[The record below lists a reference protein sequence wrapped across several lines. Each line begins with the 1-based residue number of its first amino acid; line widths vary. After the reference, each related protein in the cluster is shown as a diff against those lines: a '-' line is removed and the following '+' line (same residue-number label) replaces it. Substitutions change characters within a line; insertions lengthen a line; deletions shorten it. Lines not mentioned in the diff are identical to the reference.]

1 MLTLSPAL
9 IAEKNKIESEGA
21 WVFLVHLTSPDNTYD
36 LKFARNTEDV
46 IYEGDTY
53 QAFPFEMS
61 EAQEDGTGKVLG
73 ISLQVSNVDRIAQS
87 YIEQDETFG
96 SNWDVRLILV
106 HTELVNTEDFTP
118 LMYKFKSKSVIC
130 NKEYA
135 TFSLGLANPFRIQIP
150 SQKYSPISCQRT
162 FNDGRGCPYET
173 NILAEYKS
181 YPNQIIQSNLT
192 TFDDG
197 VELDIESSS
206 DSTYLKE
213 MNTTQTDENGI
224 PSGGYSS
231 YLAFRGS
238 NFKWISTGD
247 SESKIQD
254 LGQPQSITLTYTLP
268 KVISGFELDCWIGT
282 SGYLDYPIQY
292 AFPPK
297 IKIQAKNISDSEW
310 ITLLDY
316 TTSYINGR
324 LKIDIPNNDLDYYT
338 QYRLYFDDFTNIPS
352 SATSIAL
359 RNVTIFEKTIKTF
372 TSCNG
377 TLAECKERYPN
388 GRVVNG
394 INLGYP
400 FNGKLGMT
408 QQAIYT

>member
-46 IYEGDTY
+46 LYEGDTY

-73 ISLQVSNVDRIAQS
+73 ISLQVSNIDRIAQS

-135 TFSLGLANPFRIQIP
+135 TFSLGLANPFRVQTP

-162 FNDGRGCPYET
+162 FNDGRGCPYTPE
-173 NILAEYKS
+173 ILSEYKS
-181 YPNQIIQSNLT
+181 YPTQIIQSNLT

-197 VELDIESSS
+197 IQLNIESSS
-206 DSTYLKE
+206 NSYYLKE
-213 MNTTQTDENGI
+213 MNTIQTNQNGT
-224 PSGGYSS
+224 PSGGYNS
-231 YLAFRGS
+231 YLAFRGG
-238 NFKWISTGD
+238 NFVWISFGD
-247 SESKIQD
+247 IVNKIQD
-254 LGQPQSITLTYTLP
+254 LNIPQAVNLTYTLP
-268 KVISGFELDCWIGT
+268 KVISGFEMDCWVGDIGY
-282 SGYLDYPIQY
+282 SSYPIQY

-297 IKIQAKNISDSEW
+297 IKIQAKNTLDIEW
-310 ITLLDY
+310 TTLLDY

-324 LKIDIPNNDLDYYT
+324 LKISIPDNDLDYYT
-338 QYRLYFDDFTNIPS
+338 QYRLYFDDFTNIPPY
-352 SATSIAL
+352 ATAIAL
-359 RNVTIFEKTIKTF
+359 RNVTIFEKSIKGF

-388 GRVVNG
+388 GRIVNG
-394 INLGYP
+394 INVGYP